1 MQTRLDKF
9 ISESMAISRADAK
22 KLITKSMVTVNGAV
36 VKKSD
41 IKIDTDTDEIK
52 ANGKLLTHE
61 EFVYIMLNKPVGVV
75 SASTD
80 KNDVT
85 VIDLVKDEF
94 PRRNLFPAGRLDKT
108 STGFVLITDDGQF
121 AHDILSPKHHVP
133 KTYIVT
139 VDSPVTEDVVKA
151 FEEGVILADG
161 QLMKSAA
168 IIPQGDGYT
177 ATIIL
182 HQGVY
187 HQIKRMLGVFD
198 IGVNT
203 LHRTTI
209 GALEMPMDLQ
219 PGEYIKLTPDQL
231 AKIDSDLFTK
241 N

>member
-22 KLITKSMVTVNGAV
+22 KLVSKSAVTVNGTI

-41 IKIDTDTDEIK
+41 IKIDTDTDEVK
-52 ANGKLLTHE
+52 ANGKTLTSE
-61 EFVYIMLNKPVGVV
+61 QFVYIMLNKPVGVV

-85 VIDLVKDEF
+85 VIDLVKDDF

-139 VDSPVTEDVVKA
+139 VDNPVTDEVVQA
-151 FEEGVILADG
+151 FEDGVTLADG
-161 QLMKSAA
+161 QLMKPAT
-168 IIPQGDGYT
+168 IIPNENRYT
-177 ATIIL
+177 AKIIL

-203 LHRTTI
+203 LHRTHI
-209 GALEMPMDLQ
+209 GSLELPADLQ
-219 PGEYIKLTPDQL
+219 PGEYVKLTKEQL
-231 AKIDSDLFTK
+231 LQITNNMFTK
-241 N
+241 S

>member
-1 MQTRLDKF
+1 
-9 ISESMAISRADAK
+9 
-22 KLITKSMVTVNGAV
+22 
-36 VKKSD
+36 
-41 IKIDTDTDEIK
+41 
-52 ANGKLLTHE
+52 
-61 EFVYIMLNKPVGVV
+61 MLNKPVGVV

-85 VIDLVKDEF
+85 VIDLVKEEF

-139 VDSPVTEDVVKA
+139 VDSPVTENVVKA
-151 FEEGVILADG
+151 FEEGVTLADG
-161 QLMKSAA
+161 QMMKSAT
-168 IIPQGDGYT
+168 IIPQDDGLT

-182 HQGVY
+182 HKGVY

-198 IGVNT
+198 IVVNT
-203 LHRTTI
+203 LHRTKI
-209 GALEMPMDLQ
+209 GALEMPEDLQ
-219 PGEYIKLTPDQL
+219 PGEYVKLTPQQV
-231 AKIDSDLFTK
+231 AQITSNMFTE